1 MSQNNEDDTNYKLLF
16 KLIIVG
22 ESCVGKSNIIVR
34 YTEGEFKN
42 IIGNTLGVELYNK
55 YINIKDKY
63 SKLQIYDTA
72 GQERYHSIVS
82 NYFRGSHG
90 CFIVYD
96 ITNQES
102 FDKIEFWYQ
111 SVKQKASN
119 DVSIILVGNKCDL
132 EEQRVITKEKG
143 EEKAKE
149 LNIPFFET
157 SALSDININ
166 EIFRELVENIYD
178 KIGVQIEKECSE
190 TERQSSVYEEK
201 IVNISPEKK
210 EPEKKGCC

>member
-166 EIFRELVENIYD
+166 EIFKELVENIYD

-201 IVNISPEKK
+201 IVNISPKKK

>member
-210 EPEKKGCC
+210 GCC

>member
-96 ITNQES
+96 ITNPES

-166 EIFRELVENIYD
+166 EIFKELVENIYD

>member
-132 EEQRVITKEKG
+132 VEQRVITKEKG

>member
-96 ITNQES
+96 ITNPES

>member
-1 MSQNNEDDTNYKLLF
+1 MSQNNEDDTDYKLLF

>member
-1 MSQNNEDDTNYKLLF
+1 MSQNNEDDTDYKLLF

-210 EPEKKGCC
+210 GCC

>member
-1 MSQNNEDDTNYKLLF
+1 MSQNNEDDTDYKLLF

-102 FDKIEFWYQ
+102 FAKIEFWYQ

>member
-166 EIFRELVENIYD
+166 EIFKELVENIYD